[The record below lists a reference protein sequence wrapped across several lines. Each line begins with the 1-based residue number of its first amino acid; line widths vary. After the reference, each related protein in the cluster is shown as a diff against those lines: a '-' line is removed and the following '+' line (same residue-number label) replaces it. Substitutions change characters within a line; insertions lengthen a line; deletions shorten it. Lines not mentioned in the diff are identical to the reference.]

1 MSGRKG
7 DTAAYGLGVHDDPEE
22 FEAHLRNCARC
33 RRRVAGFTPV
43 AGALAEAVRL
53 GYLPPGDGAARRRK
67 SADSAARRGPAAGPL
82 LLLALGV
89 AATTLAGVRVAEPP
103 ARGEAADV
111 TTLAGVRVAEPPA
124 RGEAAYVTA
133 LCAHRPVVGKI
144 RFASPASIVSPGQV
158 VAGTGRAPRSLPWSA
173 GFQ

>member
-124 RGEAAYVTA
+124 RGDAADVT
-133 LCAHRPVVGKI
+133 RSEERRGGKEW
-144 RFASPASIVSPGQV
+144 
-158 VAGTGRAPRSLPWSA
+158 L
-173 GFQ
+173 

>member
-1 MSGRKG
+1 MRGRKG
-7 DTAAYGLGVHDDPEE
+7 DAAAFGLGVHDDPEE
-22 FEAHLRNCARC
+22 FEAHLRGCARC
-33 RRRVAGFTPV
+33 RGRVAGFTPV

-67 SADSAARRGPAAGPL
+67 SAGSAALRGPTAGPL

-89 AATTLAGVRVAEPP
+89 AAM
-103 ARGEAADV
+103 
-111 TTLAGVRVAEPPA
+111 
-124 RGEAAYVTA
+124 A
-133 LCAHRPVVGKI
+133 LCAHRPIVGKI

-158 VAGTGRAPRSLPWSA
+158 VAGTGNAPRYLPWPA

>member
-7 DTAAYGLGVHDDPEE
+7 EAAAYGLGVHDDPEE
-22 FEAHLRNCARC
+22 FEAHLRGCARC
-33 RRRVAGFTPV
+33 RGRVAGFTPV

-67 SADSAARRGPAAGPL
+67 SAGAAALRGPAAGPL

-103 ARGEAADV
+103 ARGEAAD
-111 TTLAGVRVAEPPA
+111 AMAFCG
-124 RGEAAYVTA
+124 
-133 LCAHRPVVGKI
+133 HRPAVGKI
-144 RFASPASIVSPGQV
+144 RFATAASIVSPGQV
-158 VAGTGRAPRSLPWSA
+158 VAGTGSGPRSLPWSA

>member
-7 DTAAYGLGVHDDPEE
+7 DAAAYGLGVHDDPDE
-22 FEAHLRNCARC
+22 FEAHLLGCARC
-33 RRRVAGFTPV
+33 RGRVAGFTPV
-43 AGALAEAVRL
+43 AGALADAVRL

-67 SADSAARRGPAAGPL
+67 SAGAAALRGPAAGPL

-89 AATTLAGVRVAEPP
+89 ATTTIAGVRVAEPP

-124 RGEAAYVTA
+124 RGEAADVTT
-133 LCAHRPVVGKI
+133 LCGARPATGKI
-144 RFASPASIVSPGQV
+144 RFASAASIVSPGQV
-158 VAGTGRAPRSLPWSA
+158 VAGTGRTPRCLPWSA